1 MRNNF
6 LKNYKFMLKTISK
19 ASASRVWLDI
29 FFTVINDL
37 FSILYHVIFF
47 SYFMEMVEKGK
58 SIIQVSKVL
67 IVFVLIDILFELLN
81 TCYSQKYIPRND
93 VKLSLFLKNMIYKKI
108 MAGDIECFDNP
119 EKHLTRIRQFM
130 GQLRLKTA
138 FISIDLFFQ
147 TKRIHNILHFCIRI
161 NLCIHCNILSDGRSI
176 NIDILKDNSV
186 LASIVLYIVV
196 TNIFLI
202 ISDGSLIRIV
212 QAQNIQ
218 SARQHSTNGK

>member
-67 IVFVLIDILFELLN
+67 IVFVLINILFELLN

-108 MAGDIECFDNP
+108 MAVDIECFDNP
-119 EKHLTRIRQFM
+119 EYYDNVTFTLNDLFNRVKSILNNISQ
-130 GQLRLKTA
+130 
-138 FISIDLFFQ
+138 FIS
-147 TKRIHNILHFCIRI
+147 H
-161 NLCIHCNILSDGRSI
+161 LCCVAVLIGYFAPVRS
-176 NIDILKDNSV
+176 
-186 LASIVLYIVV
+186 
-196 TNIFLI
+196 
-202 ISDGSLIRIV
+202 GSGNHHL
-212 QAQNIQ
+212 
-218 SARQHSTNGK
+218 

>member
-1 MRNNF
+1 MRWSAH
-6 LKNYKFMLKTISK
+6 LKCK
-19 ASASRVWLDI
+19 AVFRVDQNSRQRQTLA
-29 FFTVINDL
+29 
-37 FSILYHVIFF
+37 
-47 SYFMEMVEKGK
+47 
-58 SIIQVSKVL
+58 
-67 IVFVLIDILFELLN
+67 
-81 TCYSQKYIPRND
+81 
-93 VKLSLFLKNMIYKKI
+93 LSN
-108 MAGDIECFDNP
+108 G
-119 EKHLTRIRQFM
+119 KHLTRIRQFI

-138 FISIDLFFQ
+138 FIIIDLFFH

-161 NLCIHCNILSDGRSI
+161 NLCIHRNILSDGRSI